1 MAPENSWYRKVRAG
15 ARGYW
20 DDSALSPERE
30 ASRLRRFIHFW
41 VLVCRSFYRNR
52 CPTRASALSYTTL
65 LALIPML
72 AVVLSVTSGLLKRQ
86 GEAEIYRFIDRFMES
101 FVPPAALSTNAVAQT
116 ESVSSTNTVEFLPNA
131 ATAVSAL
138 VAGTNAAL
146 LNGASSGTN
155 LLVLAED
162 ERVVQAQRQAA
173 AYVHSFIHNIRSGTL
188 GALGMILLIWAGIAL
203 LSRIEETL
211 NDIWGGMRF
220 GAMRDF
226 LARMPFVGS
235 LLINVLLPLAMLSL
249 LFALFYRLTPNTK
262 VNFDAACVGGIVGG
276 TMWQVINL
284 GGFMGV
290 SRMVNN
296 NKIYGGLALIP
307 VFMAGLYLSWFVL
320 LFGAQVAYAWQNRE
334 SYLQDKLIETVDQR
348 GREFVALRIMT
359 FLGRRFQDGLPAPT
373 VAEMSGELGVPSR
386 LVQQVLQALVAARL
400 AAEIAG
406 PEQAYAPA
414 RPLEFINAHHVLMA
428 MRATQGQELP
438 ARDESSQAAVYGE
451 YARIQQAEQE
461 IASGITLLGLV
472 HRSQERPE
480 LSAPASKKLEI
491 NPPLPVAEHSPK
503 PVAGPQAVEP
513 SPARRLKP

>member
-1 MAPENSWYRKVRAG
+1 
-15 ARGYW
+15 
-20 DDSALSPERE
+20 
-30 ASRLRRFIHFW
+30 
-41 VLVCRSFYRNR
+41 
-52 CPTRASALSYTTL
+52 
-65 LALIPML
+65 
-72 AVVLSVTSGLLKRQ
+72 
-86 GEAEIYRFIDRFMES
+86 
-101 FVPPAALSTNAVAQT
+101 
-116 ESVSSTNTVEFLPNA
+116 
-131 ATAVSAL
+131 
-138 VAGTNAAL
+138 
-146 LNGASSGTN
+146 
-155 LLVLAED
+155 
-162 ERVVQAQRQAA
+162 
-173 AYVHSFIHNIRSGTL
+173 
-188 GALGMILLIWAGIAL
+188 
-203 LSRIEETL
+203 
-211 NDIWGGMRF
+211 
-220 GAMRDF
+220 
-226 LARMPFVGS
+226 
-235 LLINVLLPLAMLSL
+235 
-249 LFALFYRLTPNTK
+249 
-262 VNFDAACVGGIVGG
+262 
-276 TMWQVINL
+276 
-284 GGFMGV
+284 
-290 SRMVNN
+290 
-296 NKIYGGLALIP
+296 
-307 VFMAGLYLSWFVL
+307 
-320 LFGAQVAYAWQNRE
+320 
-334 SYLQDKLIETVDQR
+334 VDQR